1 MDGFPDER
9 VHRSNAEGR
18 AGLVSR
24 RVPQRPRRLAPAQL
38 AELAAW
44 VEGLGQQRQDVI
56 AD

>member
-1 MDGFPDER
+1 M
-9 VHRSNAEGR
+9 HRYDAAGL
-18 AGLVSR
+18 AGLVNR
-24 RVPQRPRRLAPAQL
+24 TVPHRPRRLAPAQL